1 MGVNEADRL
10 EKNPDVK
17 VVESDEQ
24 GLYYILGATLTT
36 KQKNIG
42 ICGQRVEGMPDEA
55 VFFTK
60 KQLIALAAELPELIK
75 LYC

>member
-1 MGVNEADRL
+1 MGVNEADKL
-10 EKNPDVK
+10 EFNPNVK
-17 VVESDEQ
+17 TIESDVD
-24 GLYYILGATLTT
+24 GLYYIMGATLTT
-36 KQKNIG
+36 KQRNIG

-60 KQLIALAAELPELIK
+60 KQLLALAADLPELIE

>member
-1 MGVNEADRL
+1 MGVNEADKL
-10 EKNPDVK
+10 EFNPNVK
-17 VVESDEQ
+17 TIESDVD
-24 GLYYILGATLTT
+24 GLYYIMGATLTT
-36 KQKNIG
+36 RQRNIG

-60 KQLIALAAELPELIK
+60 KQLLALAAELPELIE